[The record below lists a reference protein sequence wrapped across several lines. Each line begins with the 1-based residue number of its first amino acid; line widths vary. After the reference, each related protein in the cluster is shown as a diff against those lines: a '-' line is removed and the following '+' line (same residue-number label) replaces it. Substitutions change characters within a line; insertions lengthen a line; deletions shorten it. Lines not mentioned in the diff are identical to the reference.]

1 MVQNCWVCSTWF
13 SKCICIS
20 MWYTIYIPQDLG
32 YSFWGILGYNPVE
45 NKQWTWCGPNKRPSN
60 NAENKALSFTGLLA
74 YWKSISPESI
84 ETIGKHSVMYSW
96 TSWTIG
102 ITKRRWN
109 QVPRPSV
116 KLHSPEGALAVGRCW
131 RKTKLPLLE
140 VGKLGIVWQNLRCTS
155 PMLHGCSTCLVTWNP
170 I

>member
-1 MVQNCWVCSTWF
+1 MIFKMYLYKHVIYHIYTSRPRLFVLGDFGVQSCGKQAVNM
-13 SKCICIS
+13 
-20 MWYTIYIPQDLG
+20 MWPKQAALKQCRKQ
-32 YSFWGILGYNPVE
+32 GIVIH
-45 NKQWTWCGPNKRPSN
+45 W
-60 NAENKALSFTGLLA
+60 ATGLLE
-74 YWKSISPESI
+74 SISPESI

-116 KLHSPEGALAVGRCW
+116 KLHSPEGAPAVGRCW